1 MRSRSLRSSSR
12 GDARE
17 EPPDFPRPPSEV
29 RAEDLLF
36 VGVDHLG
43 GVKVLTTP
51 ARQEVAV
58 SGGTQVP
65 NPLRLTSR
73 SNQVSDTTDAEQVD
87 WRATWDAGLATAHFE
102 DARAPHTDTDPRGPG
117 DDAIEDIA
125 GEPAWSS
132 IVRVRTHAGHARP
145 SGSARQQREHRAGG
159 AFVHHP
165 HKLSAWPCGFRVRPA
180 GEAST

>member
-17 EPPDFPRPPSEV
+17 ELPDFPRPPSEV

-51 ARQEVAV
+51 AEQEVAV

-102 DARAPHTDTDPRGPG
+102 DA
-117 DDAIEDIA
+117 
-125 GEPAWSS
+125 
-132 IVRVRTHAGHARP
+132 
-145 SGSARQQREHRAGG
+145 
-159 AFVHHP
+159 
-165 HKLSAWPCGFRVRPA
+165 
-180 GEAST
+180 